1 MFRSI
6 LSILRFGQPYLK
18 RYWSRFAAGIL
29 LGALFGLSN
38 ASFIW
43 ATQTIFGRLDPGN
56 TQKPDIVL
64 VNQGPGELSWS
75 VGTNKS
81 LQISPTNGVLSAGG
95 TTNLAIV
102 PERKKDATAGLE
114 KIKDKLGTESWAWT
128 QAVKDFGART
138 AESFANFIDP
148 WLPQAGREIDWRQ
161 ILGGFLLLP
170 VLVATRSFLG
180 YLSSYCMNWVSER
193 MMNDLRYEVLAK
205 LYQLSLD
212 FFNRSTMGDLLTRI
226 NNDTGVL
233 HKTMTNGLSDIVKE
247 PFTILA
253 ALIYLLILD
262 WKLTLV
268 ALVFLPLCIIPL
280 IVLGKKVRK
289 AVKASLTANISQSSL
304 LVEAISSIRVVKAFG
319 LEQASLKRF
328 GDYCKQIIHHDMK
341 SVQARELVNPLVE
354 TISMLGLGLLVVFI
368 FVTGTQLDEL
378 VAFLTGVIL
387 MFTPIKKLAGVHVLF
402 QQASVGIERLQN
414 LMAEEPSVKEL
425 ADGQKLAGF
434 EQEIRFEHVT
444 FAYKDK
450 TVIDKLDL
458 TIPRGTKLGIA
469 GESGSGKS
477 TLLNLTFRFYD
488 TTSGA
493 VLIDGH
499 NVRALSIQSL
509 REQMALVSQEVV
521 IFDQSVAENI
531 ACGKKGATREEVI
544 AAAKAAYAHDFIMA
558 LENGYDTRLGERGVT
573 LSGGQRARVCIA
585 RAFVRNAPILVLDEA
600 TGNLDPR
607 VEGEVQAA
615 IDRLEENRTVIC
627 VAHRLATLASMD
639 RIIVMDEGRIV
650 EDGTFDGLL
659 AQGGRFA
666 DMARRQ
672 GIYAGTSVGGK

>member
-6 LSILRFGQPYLK
+6 LSILRFGQPYLQ
-18 RYWSRFAAGIL
+18 RYWGRFVAGII

-43 ATQTIFGRLDPGN
+43 ATQTIFSRLDPSN

-64 VNQGPGELSWS
+64 VNQGPGELNWT
-75 VGTNKS
+75 VGTNHS
-81 LQISPTNGVLSAGG
+81 LHISPTNGVLAAGG
-95 TTNLAIV
+95 STNLTVIPEAGKGPATGVEKVKESLLGDSLKRAGAAI
-102 PERKKDATAGLE
+102 ASAL
-114 KIKDKLGTESWAWT
+114 
-128 QAVKDFGART
+128 
-138 AESFANFIDP
+138 DP
-148 WLPQAGREIDWRQ
+148 WLPQAGRPIDWRQ

-193 MMNDLRYEVLAK
+193 MMNDLRYEVLEK

-212 FFNRSTMGDLLTRI
+212 FFNRSTIGDLLTRI
-226 NNDTGVL
+226 NNDTSVL

-253 ALIYLLILD
+253 SLIYLLYLD

-268 ALVFLPLCIIPL
+268 ALVFLPVCIVPL
-280 IVLGKKVRK
+280 IILGKKVRK

-304 LVEAISSIRVVKAFG
+304 FVEAITSIRVVKAFG
-319 LEQASLKRF
+319 LEADSLKRF

-368 FVTGTQLDEL
+368 FVSGTQLDEL

-414 LMAEEPSVKEL
+414 LFAEQPSVKEL
-425 ADGQKLAGF
+425 ADGKRLAGF
-434 EQEIRFEHVT
+434 EKEIRFENVS

-450 TVIDKLDL
+450 TVIDNLSL
-458 TIPRGTKLGIA
+458 TIPRGTKLGIV
-469 GESGSGKS
+469 GETGSGKS
-477 TLLNLTFRFYD
+477 TLVNLLFRFYD
-488 TTSGA
+488 TTQGA
-493 VLIDGH
+493 VKIDGQ
-499 NVRALSIQSL
+499 NIRELSVLSL
-509 REQMALVSQEVV
+509 RERMALVSQDIV
-521 IFDQSVAENI
+521 IFDQTVAENI
-531 ACGKKGATREEVI
+531 ACGRKGATNDEVI
-544 AAAKAAYAHDFIMA
+544 AAAKSAYAHDFIEQ
-558 LENGYDTRLGERGVT
+558 LPEGYATKAGERGVT
-573 LSGGQRARVCIA
+573 LSGGQRQRLCIA

-600 TGNLDPR
+600 TANLDAR
-607 VEGEVQAA
+607 TEGEVQAA
-615 IDRLEENRTVIC
+615 IDKLEENRTVVC
-627 VAHRLATLASMD
+627 VAHRIATLKTMD
-639 RIIVMDEGRIV
+639 RIIVLNNGRIV
-650 EDGTFDGLL
+650 EDGTFAGLL
-659 AQGGRFA
+659 AQGGIFS
-666 DMARRQ
+666 DLARRQ
-672 GIYAGTSVGGK
+672 GIYSAEDSGK

>member
-1 MFRSI
+1 MIGRI

-29 LGALFGLSN
+29 LGMLFGLSN

-43 ATQTIFGRLDPGN
+43 ATKTIFQRMDGKQSQTETVALAN
-56 TQKPDIVL
+56 E
-64 VNQGPGELSWS
+64 GPGSLRWTALTNENFT
-75 VGTNKS
+75 VTPATGTLNS
-81 LQISPTNGVLSAGG
+81 GS
-95 TTNLAIV
+95 TTNLAV
-102 PERKKDATAGLE
+102 LPTAKASPIGP
-114 KIKDKLGTESWAWT
+114 IKVKGKFKETMEEWSVKLDDW
-128 QAVKDFGART
+128 
-138 AESFANFIDP
+138 IDP
-148 WLPQAGREIDWRQ
+148 WLPLSGRKMDWRQ

-170 VLVATRSFLG
+170 VLVAIRSFLG
-180 YLSSYCMNWVSER
+180 YFSSYCMNWVSER
-193 MMNDLRYEVLAK
+193 MMNDLRYEVLEK

-226 NNDTGVL
+226 NNDTSVL

-247 PFTILA
+247 PFTILGS
-253 ALIYLLILD
+253 LIWLFAID
-262 WKLTLV
+262 WKLTLI
-268 ALVFLPLCIIPL
+268 AIVFLPICVVPL
-280 IVLGKKVRK
+280 IILGKKMRK

-319 LEQASLKRF
+319 LEADSLKRF
-328 GDYCKQIIHHDMK
+328 HNYCKQIIHHDMK
-341 SVQARELVNPLVE
+341 TVQARELVNPLVE
-354 TISMLGLGLLVVFI
+354 TISMLGLGLLIVFI
-368 FVTGTQLDEL
+368 FATRTQTHEL
-378 VAFLTGVIL
+378 VGFMTAVIL
-387 MFTPIKKLAGVHVLF
+387 MFAPIKKLANVHVLF
-402 QQASVGIERLQN
+402 QQASVGIERLQQ
-414 LMAEEPSVKEL
+414 LFAEQPSVKEL
-425 ADGQKLAGF
+425 PNGKALSGF
-434 EQEIRFEHVT
+434 NNDIRFAKVS
-444 FAYKDK
+444 FAYNDK
-450 TVIDKLDL
+450 TVITDLDL
-458 TIPRGTKLGIA
+458 TIPRGKKLGIA

-488 TTSGA
+488 ATNGA
-493 VLIDGH
+493 VLIDGQ
-499 NVRALSIQSL
+499 NVRDLSILSL

-531 ACGKKGATREEVI
+531 ACGKKGATKDEVI

-585 RAFVRNAPILVLDEA
+585 RAFIRNAPILVLDEA

-659 AQGGRFA
+659 AKGGRFA

-672 GIYAGTSVGGK
+672 GIYSGTSVGNK

>member
-1 MFRSI
+1 MIRRI

-18 RYWSRFAAGIL
+18 RYWPRFAAGIL

-43 ATQTIFGRLDPGN
+43 ATKTIFQRMDEPGSDKAAIALTN
-56 TQKPDIVL
+56 E
-64 VNQGPGELSWS
+64 GPAPLHWS
-75 VGTNKS
+75 A
-81 LQISPTNGVLSAGG
+81 PTNQSFVITPSDGVLTAGSM
-95 TTNLAIV
+95 TNLAV
-102 PERKKDATAGLE
+102 QPLPPQAPEVSVMQVGGKFSEIGKKLKE
-114 KIKDKLGTESWAWT
+114 LGKKM
-128 QAVKDFGART
+128 VARLN
-138 AESFANFIDP
+138 EWIDP
-148 WLPQAGREIDWRQ
+148 WLPLAGRKLDWHQ

-170 VLVATRSFLG
+170 VLVAIRSFLG
-180 YLSSYCMNWVSER
+180 YFSSYCMNWVSER
-193 MMNDLRYEVLAK
+193 MMNDLRYEVLEK

-226 NNDTGVL
+226 NNDTSVL

-247 PFTILA
+247 PFTILGS
-253 ALIYLLILD
+253 LIYLLVID
-262 WKLTLV
+262 WKLTLI
-268 ALVFLPLCIIPL
+268 AIIFLPLCVVPL
-280 IVLGKKVRK
+280 IILGKKVRK
-289 AVKASLTANISQSSL
+289 AVKASLSANISQSSL
-304 LVEAISSIRVVKAFG
+304 LVEAITSIRVVKAFG
-319 LEQASLKRF
+319 LEKDSLKRF
-328 GDYCKQIIHHDMK
+328 QDYCKKIIHHDMK

-354 TISMLGLGLLVVFI
+354 IISMLGLGLLIIFIFATRTQTHELIGFMMAVVF
-368 FVTGTQLDEL
+368 
-378 VAFLTGVIL
+378 
-387 MFTPIKKLAGVHVLF
+387 MFAPIKKLAGVHVLF
-402 QQASVGIERLQN
+402 QQASVGIDRLQN
-414 LMAEEPSVKEL
+414 LMAEQPSVREL
-425 ADGQKLAGF
+425 ADGKKLSAF
-434 EQEIRFEHVT
+434 NRDIRFENVS
-444 FAYKDK
+444 FAYQDK

-458 TIPRGTKLGIA
+458 VIPRGSKLGIA

-488 TTSGA
+488 ATSGA
-493 VLIDGH
+493 VVIDGN
-499 NVRALSIQSL
+499 NVRDLSVLSL

-544 AAAKAAYAHDFIMA
+544 AAAKAAYAHEFIMA
-558 LENGYDTRLGERGVT
+558 LPEGYDTRLGERGVT

-650 EDGTFDGLL
+650 EDGTFAGLL